1 MKQITQLIKVKDME
15 FNSPIWSRWQIT
27 LGKVLYFVLF
37 LFDLFIYLIFAIR
50 YIYHFIINNI
60 YSFFFIQIIF
70 ILISLMPRLTPIEA
84 TNWIVNNSNANTRKV
99 NIEQFVNIFVITL
112 LLNIRTL
119 SHFDI
124 TIIEQNKIWWAHCL
138 ALMGSMP

>member
-50 YIYHFIINNI
+50 YIYPFIINNI
-60 YSFFFIQIIF
+60 YSFF
-70 ILISLMPRLTPIEA
+70 LY
-84 TNWIVNNSNANTRKV
+84 K
-99 NIEQFVNIFVITL
+99 
-112 LLNIRTL
+112 
-119 SHFDI
+119 
-124 TIIEQNKIWWAHCL
+124 
-138 ALMGSMP
+138 